1 MPDASFFELTAND
14 QGKALE
20 VAAGRSGRP
29 AYLLEKDVWV
39 VLTLQAL
46 LNAAFGGDLTFK
58 GGTSLSKAYGV
69 IRRFSEDLD
78 ITYDIRAL
86 APDLVGENEDPLP
99 STPAQASKWTRKIR
113 GRLNEWV
120 QNEAAPA
127 IEAKLSR
134 VSASAQVRT
143 DREKVHVAYR
153 PLFESPG
160 YVGHEVLVE
169 FGGRATGEPRERRT
183 VVCDAEDFVPGVVF
197 PSASPF
203 VMLPERTFWEKATAM
218 HVICEQR
225 KIKGE
230 RLSRH
235 WHDLVRLDDAGYAET
250 ALGDRG
256 LAESVALHKSAFYRE
271 KDADGAWVN
280 YEAAVSGSLR
290 LTPDGVARAALA
302 DDYERMVD
310 AGMLDDDAE
319 SFAELMARC
328 ADIEARANR

>member
-1 MPDASFFELTAND
+1 MPETSFFALTVTD
-14 QGKALE
+14 QKQILGNAE
-20 VAAGRSGRP
+20 MGSGRRP
-29 AYLLEKDVWV
+29 DILEKDVWV

-46 LNAAFGGDLTFK
+46 LNAAFGGNLTFK

-86 APDLVGENEDPLP
+86 APDLVGENEDSLP
-99 STPAQASKWTRKIR
+99 ATPSQAGKWADKIR

-120 QNEAAPA
+120 QDVAAPTV
-127 IEAKLSR
+127 EAELSR
-134 VSASAQVRT
+134 VSASVQVRT
-143 DREKVHVAYR
+143 DSEKVYIAYQ
-153 PLFESPG
+153 PLFEG
-160 YVGHEVLVE
+160 YDYVKPEVLVE

-203 VMLPERTFWEKATAM
+203 VMLPKRTFWEKATAM

-250 ALGDRG
+250 ALADRG

-271 KDADGAWVN
+271 KDADGSWVD
-280 YEAAVSGSLR
+280 YKAAVSGSLR
-290 LTPDGVARAALA
+290 LTPDVGARGALA
-302 DDYERMVD
+302 DDYQRMVD

-319 SFAELMARC
+319 SFPELMARC